1 MKRYDVSEIG
11 LALLLGS
18 LMGFVPLVMMKLA
31 PTDHVLINAL
41 KFLSAFTMLPG
52 LAVGMVAAEGKIDD
66 INLWVAAVV
75 DFAFYF
81 WLSRTVLRLLERRKT
96 QPHSKQPS
104 SQ

>member
-1 MKRYDVSEIG
+1 MKRYDVSGIA

-18 LMGFVPLVMMKLA
+18 LMGFVPLVMMRLA

-52 LAVGMVAAEGKIDD
+52 LAVGMVAAKAKIDD
-66 INLWVAAVV
+66 INLWVAAVA
-75 DFAFYF
+75 DFAFDF
-81 WLSRTVLRLLERRKT
+81 WLSRTVLRLLERGKT
-96 QPHSKQPS
+96 RPHTKQPS